1 MPGNII
7 NELKFN
13 DRLIG
18 GMSKK
23 CSNLILKFYKSFVKG
38 KCVLASNPEI
48 AEFAKL
54 SENSFRDLNIA
65 FVMNSQLYAMI

>member
-1 MPGNII
+1 MSLNLMIDS
-7 NELKFN
+7 L
-13 DRLIG
+13 

-38 KCVLASNPEI
+38 KCVLASNPGI

-65 FVMNSQLYAMI
+65 KQ